1 MINEIAT
8 REVIVLKTNDGVVRG
23 TYHKAYDHNR
33 GSAVNSVKRNRVG
46 VLFLNSLSPT
56 RAAAGDTA
64 VFWADSF
71 AKQGYPSFRV
81 DPPGF
86 GDSDGEPPPD
96 LLGFINSGGYA
107 SSDSFVINELTRRFN
122 LSGVVI
128 AGLCA
133 GAVSAIYAAAASK
146 ESVGLVLLDPFFQ
159 VPITTGPT
167 GRPSIARR
175 ILNRISR
182 GTLGNLIAIAGERM
196 RAFRMWL
203 SGPTLP
209 ANTNFPLVAAF
220 RTLASRG
227 FPILVLNAPFTQR
240 QTGQFDYPTY
250 LQGAV
255 GPKNRIVIQT
265 VDGTGHSFSNPKGRA
280 TVRENTEAWLKA
292 CFPQNDLKAEEVTS
306 QSQVRD
312 GTTTLHASPT
322 AAAFQRMR

>member
-23 TYHKAYDHNR
+23 TYHKPYGQYR
-33 GSAVNSVKRNRVG
+33 GSTANLVERNRVG

-71 AKQGYPSFRV
+71 AKQGYPTFRV
-81 DPPGF
+81 DAPGF

-96 LLGFINSGGYA
+96 LLAFINRGGYA

-146 ESVGLVLLDPFFQ
+146 ESVGLVLLDPYFQ
-159 VPITTGPT
+159 MPIATGPS

-175 ILNRISR
+175 IVNRISR
-182 GTLGNLIAIAGERM
+182 GALGNLIGIVGERM
-196 RAFRMWL
+196 RAFRRWF

-220 RTLASRG
+220 RSLASRG

-240 QTGQFDYPTY
+240 QTGQFDYPTH
-250 LQGAV
+250 LQRVV
-255 GPKNRIVIQT
+255 GSKNRIVIQT

-280 TVRENTEAWLKA
+280 TVRENTEAWLKV

-312 GTTTLHASPT
+312 GTTTVHASPT
-322 AAAFQRMR
+322 AAVFQRMR

>member
-1 MINEIAT
+1 
-8 REVIVLKTNDGVVRG
+8 
-23 TYHKAYDHNR
+23 
-33 GSAVNSVKRNRVG
+33 

-146 ESVGLVLLDPFFQ
+146 ESVGLVLLDPYFQ

-182 GTLGNLIAIAGERM
+182 GALGNLIAIVGERM

-209 ANTNFPLVAAF
+209 ANANFPLVAAF
-220 RTLASRG
+220 KSLASRG

-250 LQGAV
+250 LQGV
-255 GPKNRIVIQT
+255 IGPKNRIVIQT
-265 VDGTGHSFSNPKGRA
+265 VEGTGHSFSNPQGRT
-280 TVRENTEAWLKA
+280 TVCQSIQAWLND
-292 CFPQNDLKAEEVTS
+292 CFPSDDSKTGKQTS

-312 GTTTLHASPT
+312 DTSTYALPQLPLH
-322 AAAFQRMR
+322 FKG